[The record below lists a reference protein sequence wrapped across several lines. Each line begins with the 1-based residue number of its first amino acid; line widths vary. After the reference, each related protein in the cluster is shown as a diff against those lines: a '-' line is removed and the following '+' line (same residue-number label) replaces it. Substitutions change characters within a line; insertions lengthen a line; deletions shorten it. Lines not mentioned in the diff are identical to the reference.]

1 MCIHSFVWAK
11 GEGLGERLKA
21 KKKSLGDLLSTLCSW
36 RGDCFPIPPQI
47 QGAAQLLAQIPGL
60 PIAARCVPAA
70 RFSQLPPFFFQ
81 LLIQGY
87 PYQVS
92 PRFPHPASGLLWGIG
107 DGIFLVS
114 SQLGSPGNPENG
126 RKKLGSF
133 ACTGFVCITSR
144 NGQSHKVVPSLTP
157 GWPPTLTVGY

>member
-1 MCIHSFVWAK
+1 MYSFICV
-11 GEGLGERLKA
+11 GERRRVGRETESQEEVPGRSTLD
-21 KKKSLGDLLSTLCSW
+21 SVFLERGLLSHPTPDSGSSPTSCTDPWASN
-36 RGDCFPIPPQI
+36 CCQMCPCCQIFP
-47 QGAAQLLAQIPGL
+47 A
-60 PIAARCVPAA
+60 
-70 RFSQLPPFFFQ
+70 PPFFFQ